1 LLESGESA
9 VAEARAM
16 IRHSRSNGFVVANF
30 EKDHSLLS
38 KMVLKLHPHADL
50 ENYAGFSD
58 QWRLLIEFLK
68 RVPASGF
75 CPETLSPMV
84 VVALEKLIDAGV
96 REDNSGQQMMALQ
109 LVEQMLSGDTG
120 HRRMLLTEEDEQRI
134 RALLAAVRVRLRRA

>member
-1 LLESGESA
+1 
-9 VAEARAM
+9 
-16 IRHSRSNGFVVANF
+16 
-30 EKDHSLLS
+30 
-38 KMVLKLHPHADL
+38 
-50 ENYAGFSD
+50 
-58 QWRLLIEFLK
+58 
-68 RVPASGF
+68 
-75 CPETLSPMV
+75 MV